1 MFTGII
7 QGEGRIAR
15 LDAKGSEMRLL
26 ISPSFEIPSIVDGE
40 SIAVNGVCLSVE
52 THSGSNFSLYASA
65 ETMRR
70 TTLGELREG
79 SAVNLERALAL
90 GDRLGGHIVAGH
102 VDCVATV
109 ESAVPCG
116 DSIAVSMRYPE
127 AFSGE
132 VVEKGS
138 IALDG
143 ISLTVNECQPGRFSV
158 NIIPDTQLRTTMRHW
173 KPGVHVNMETDVIGK
188 YVKHLLGAYVGKP
201 SANPF
206 EGEKTEASRITRAYL
221 LENGFL

>member
-109 ESAVPCG
+109 ESAVPRG

-127 AFSGE
+127 AFSNE

-188 YVKHLLGAYVGKP
+188 YVKHLLGAYTGK
-201 SANPF
+201 AAGNPF
-206 EGEKTEASRITRAYL
+206 GGDASEASRITRAYL

>member
-1 MFTGII
+1 M
-7 QGEGRIAR
+7 
-15 LDAKGSEMRLL
+15 
-26 ISPSFEIPSIVDGE
+26 
-40 SIAVNGVCLSVE
+40 
-52 THSGSNFSLYASA
+52 
-65 ETMRR
+65 
-70 TTLGELREG
+70 
-79 SAVNLERALAL
+79 
-90 GDRLGGHIVAGH
+90 
-102 VDCVATV
+102 
-109 ESAVPCG
+109 ESAKPCG
-116 DSIAVSMRYPE
+116 DSIAVAMRYPE

-188 YVKHLLGAYVGKP
+188 YVKHLLGAYTGK
-201 SANPF
+201 AAGNPF
-206 EGEKTEASRITRAYL
+206 GGDASEASRITRAYL